1 MKCIFGPVNSRRLGR
16 SLGIDLFP
24 SKICNLNCI
33 YCEVGKTA
41 VPVGQR
47 GTYADPAG
55 IAAEIDTVCA
65 DSRRMAEVDVL
76 TVTAKGEP
84 TLERGLGGILR
95 HIKQKTT
102 KPVAVLTNGTTLT
115 DPEVQRDLMAADL
128 VIPSLDAA
136 REDSFRR
143 VDRPIDGLALDTVIA
158 GLTSF
163 SHAYP
168 GKLWLEILTGARRQ

>member
-1 MKCIFGPVNSRRLGR
+1 MKCIFGPVNSADLAARHR
-16 SLGIDLFP
+16 SFP

-55 IAAEIDTVCA
+55 IAAEIDAVRA

-84 TLERGLGGILR
+84 TLERGLG
-95 HIKQKTT
+95 
-102 KPVAVLTNGTTLT
+102 ASC
-115 DPEVQRDLMAADL
+115 A
-128 VIPSLDAA
+128 
-136 REDSFRR
+136 
-143 VDRPIDGLALDTVIA
+143 
-158 GLTSF
+158 TS
-163 SHAYP
+163 SR
-168 GKLWLEILTGARRQ
+168 KRLNRWLWC